1 MKRIITC
8 SDGTW
13 NKLDEKVD
21 GMPTPTNVSVFHD
34 LIANVDQQNI
44 VQKYFYD
51 PGVGTGDWFDKITG
65 GLIGAG
71 INKNIKDAYKF
82 IVEQYEPGDEIYL
95 LGFSRGAYT
104 ARSVAGFIYNCGI
117 LKSPADKLIDEA
129 FDLYRR
135 RDDKSQP
142 WAQESINFRKN
153 NCYPPGKIKFVGVW
167 DTVGALGLPGKIFKE
182 INKEVLQCEFHD
194 VQLSGMIE
202 NAFHAVAIDEHRV
215 PFEATL
221 WSQTDSGIAAGQK
234 IEQKWFPGVHS
245 DVGGSYK
252 EHGLS
257 DAPLVWMIEKAK
269 ALGLAFKYYSGIVP
283 NPYDKLHDSMTAIYL
298 LDGVLNRRIGNGQ
311 RFNESISLPAV
322 DRWKANTDNYKQKAN
337 PYLKLYLKK

>member
-13 NKLDEKVD
+13 NKPDEKVD
-21 GMPTPTNVSVFHD
+21 GVPTPTNVCIFHN
-34 LIANVDQQNI
+34 LIANHDNQNI
-44 VQKYFYD
+44 VQKPFYD
-51 PGVGTGDWFDKITG
+51 SGVGTGDWFDKITG

-71 INKNIKDAYKF
+71 IDQNIKDAYKF
-82 IVEQYEPGDEIYL
+82 IVDNYEPNDEIYL

-117 LKSPADKLIDEA
+117 LKFPTDKLIDEA

-135 RDDKSQP
+135 RDDNSHP
-142 WAQESINFRKN
+142 WAEESINFRNK

-167 DTVGALGLPGKIFKE
+167 DTVGALGIPSKLFDE
-182 INKEVLQCEFHD
+182 INKEVLHCEFHD
-194 VQLSGMIE
+194 VQLSSMIE
-202 NAFHAVAIDEHRV
+202 YAFHAVAIDEHRL
-215 PFEATL
+215 PFEPTL

-234 IEQKWFPGVHS
+234 MEQKWFPGVHS

-257 DAPLVWMIEKAK
+257 DAPLIWMIEHAK
-269 ALGLAFKYYSGIVP
+269 ALGLAFNDYSSIVP
-283 NPYDKLHDSMTAIYL
+283 NPFDKMHNSMTAVYRLKGI
-298 LDGVLNRRIGNGQ
+298 LNRKIGNGQ
-311 RFNESISLPAV
+311 RFNESISHPTV
-322 DRWKANTDNYKQKAN
+322 DRWNANTDNYKQKAN